1 MPASAPQCQVVGS
14 MKPAA
19 ALERHEMVNDVA
31 GAPRPS
37 PGGARLL
44 HHREDVRG
52 AHRRRLPR
60 VSRNNLSGPI
70 VGASGTGASSST
82 STRSAAFSSSPPLS
96 AARRP
101 PIGSGT
107 STLLRRPF
115 LLSDRAS

>member
-82 STRSAAFSSSPPLS
+82 STRSAAFSVVT
-96 AARRP
+96 AIERR
-101 PIGSGT
+101 T
-107 STLLRRPF
+107 TTTYRKRH
-115 LLSDRAS
+115 